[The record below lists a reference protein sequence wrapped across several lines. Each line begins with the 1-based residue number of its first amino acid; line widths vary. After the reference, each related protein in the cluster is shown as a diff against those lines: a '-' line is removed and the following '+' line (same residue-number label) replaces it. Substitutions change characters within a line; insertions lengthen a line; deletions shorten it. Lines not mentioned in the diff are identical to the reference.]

1 MDVRLVQCSKAASSS
16 RLPGLDWAVNPYRG
30 CSHACAYCYAQDVT
44 RFETGLPWGSVV
56 EVKVNIVQRLR
67 RELSRRCE
75 GVYGVGTVTD
85 PYQPLEAR
93 HELTRGCLSIL
104 KRSEARTS
112 ILTKSNL
119 VLRDMDILSE
129 WPDLE
134 VGLSVGTVDERTAAV
149 IEPGAPSPESRF
161 EPLRKLADSG
171 ISVYLM
177 AAPIIP
183 TISDAEPS
191 LRRLVELADLS
202 GVRRIM
208 WDGWNPKPIAKK
220 RLEVSVSNSWLMEP
234 IDGTRRLGPDVV
246 SVLRAECRSRCID
259 LIDAF

>member
-44 RFETGLPWGSVV
+44 RFETGLPWGSAV

-67 RELSRRCE
+67 RELSRKCE

-104 KRSEARTS
+104 KRSGARTS

-129 WPDLE
+129 WRDVE
-134 VGLSVGTVDERTAAV
+134 VGLSVGTVDERAAAV

-161 EPLRKLADSG
+161 ETLRKLVDSG

-220 RLEVSVSNSWLMEP
+220 RLEVSVSNSRLMEP
-234 IDGTRRLGPDVV
+234 IDGTRRLGPDAV
-246 SVLRAECRSRCID
+246 SVLRAECRSRGID

>member
-1 MDVRLVQCSKAASSS
+1 MDVRLVQCSTAAPPS

-44 RFETGLPWGSVV
+44 RFETRLPWGSVV
-56 EVKVNIVQRLR
+56 EVKVNIVQKLR
-67 RELSRRCE
+67 RELSRKCE

-119 VLRDMDILSE
+119 VLRDLDILSE
-129 WPDLE
+129 WRDVE
-134 VGLSVGTVDERTAAV
+134 VGMSVGTVDERASSV

-161 EPLRKLADSG
+161 ETLRKLADSG

-183 TISDAEPS
+183 AISDAEPS

-202 GVRRIM
+202 GIKRIM
-208 WDGWNPKPIAKK
+208 WDGWNPKPLAKK
-220 RLEVSVSNSWLMEP
+220 RLEASVSNSGLTEP
-234 IDGTRRLGPDVV
+234 VDGARRVGPEAA
-246 SVLRAECRSRCID
+246 SVLRAECRRRGID

>member
-1 MDVRLVQCSKAASSS
+1 
-16 RLPGLDWAVNPYRG
+16 
-30 CSHACAYCYAQDVT
+30 QDVT
-44 RFETGLPWGSVV
+44 RFETGLSWGSVV

-67 RELSRRCE
+67 RELSRKCE

-104 KRSEARTS
+104 KRSGARTS

-129 WPDLE
+129 WPDVE
-134 VGLSVGTVDERTAAV
+134 VGLSVGTVDEIASSV
-149 IEPGAPSPESRF
+149 IEPGAPPPESRF
-161 EPLRKLADSG
+161 ETLRKLVDSG

-202 GVRRIM
+202 GVKRIM

-220 RLEVSVSNSWLMEP
+220 RLEASVSNSALMEP
-234 IDGTRRLGPDVV
+234 IDGARRLDPVAA
-246 SVLRAECRSRCID
+246 SVLRAECRSRGID

>member
-1 MDVRLVQCSKAASSS
+1 MDVRLVQCSTAASPS

-44 RFETGLPWGSVV
+44 RFDARSPWGSIV
-56 EVKVNIVQRLR
+56 EVRVNIVQRLR

-93 HELTRGCLSIL
+93 HKLTRGCLSIL

-119 VLRDMDILSE
+119 VLRDIDILSE
-129 WPDLE
+129 WPDVE
-134 VGLSVGTVDERTAAV
+134 VGLSVGTIDERASSV
-149 IEPGAPSPESRF
+149 IEPGAPPPKLRF
-161 EPLRKLADSG
+161 EALRKLADSG
-171 ISVYLM
+171 IDVYLM

-183 TISDAEPS
+183 AISDDEPS

-220 RLEVSVSNSWLMEP
+220 RLEASVVSSELMEP
-234 IDGTRRLGPDVV
+234 FDGTRRIHPGAA
-246 SVLRAECRSRCID
+246 SVLREECRIRGID